1 MQTIGP
7 QSGTAGIPKRY
18 HSSRNRRHGCPQS
31 NTETPDVAPWAITDN
46 LHTISLLVSIMNFPL
61 SLSFRRVERSGPLED
76 RARKLAERLPRFCD
90 RIAECRMVL
99 EASDGPG
106 RDSPTYAV
114 KIDLA
119 VPGAHIH
126 ADSLHVD
133 GSGHRDIYLALR
145 DAFNNAKRQLQGLRR
160 DRSLPTPGR

>member
-1 MQTIGP
+1 M
-7 QSGTAGIPKRY
+7 KY
-18 HSSRNRRHGCPQS
+18 
-31 NTETPDVAPWAITDN
+31 
-46 LHTISLLVSIMNFPL
+46 PL
-61 SLSFRRVERSGPLED
+61 TLSFQRIERTGSLED
-76 RARKLAERLPRFCD
+76 RARKLAQRLPRFCD

-99 EASDGPG
+99 EARDELG

-133 GSGHRDIYLALR
+133 GSGHSDIYLALR

-160 DRSLPTPGR
+160 RAAPVCDQIDSR